1 MFASHI
7 NLALDTFHY
16 DIVYPFHTQLA
27 TITDEQNLIFWSNA
41 IESLS
46 CSLIEHASGGVVQLT
61 QSFMA
66 DVKQRRYN
74 FVQGFTIR
82 IEKSSKIWEWV
93 ALIGGIT

>member
-27 TITDEQNLIFWSNA
+27 TTTDEQNVIFWSNA
-41 IESLS
+41 IESLF
-46 CSLIEHASGGVVQLT
+46 CSLIEHASGGVVLT

-66 DVKQRRYN
+66 DVKQRRCN

-82 IEKSSKIWEWV
+82 IAKSSNIW
-93 ALIGGIT
+93 